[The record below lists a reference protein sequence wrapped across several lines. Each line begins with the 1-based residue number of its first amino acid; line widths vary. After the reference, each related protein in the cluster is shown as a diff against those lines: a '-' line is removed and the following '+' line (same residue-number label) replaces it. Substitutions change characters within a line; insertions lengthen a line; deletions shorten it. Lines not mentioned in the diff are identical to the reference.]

1 VDKRITPSQVIGE
14 LHDGMRIGIGG
25 WGARRKPMALVR
37 EILRSPLRD
46 LTLVSYGG
54 PDVGL
59 LCAAGK
65 IRKLVFGF
73 VTLDVIALDPHFRVA
88 RQSAA
93 IEAMEIDEGML
104 QWGLKA
110 AALRLP
116 FLPTRA
122 GLASDVERLNP
133 QLKTVRS
140 PYADGETLLAMPAL
154 QLDAALVHVN
164 HADARGNG
172 QILGPD
178 PYFDDLFCGAAKRRY
193 VSCERI
199 VETGELEQLGCA
211 HTLVLNRSMVD
222 GVVEIP
228 FGAHPTSC
236 PPRYGIDQEHL
247 KTYVGA
253 ASPEA
258 WAAYRKQYI
267 DLENHARYVEAVGG
281 AQRVGAI
288 PQAVF

>member
-1 VDKRITPSQVIGE
+1 MTPSRVIGE
-14 LHDGMRIGIGG
+14 LHDGMTIGIGG

-37 EILRSPLRD
+37 EILRSPLKD
-46 LTLVSYGG
+46 LTVVSYGG

-65 IRKLVFGF
+65 VRKLVFGF
-73 VTLDVIALDPHFRVA
+73 VTLDVIPLDPHFRTA

-122 GLASDVERLNP
+122 GLACDVERLNP
-133 QLKTVRS
+133 QLKTIRS

-154 QLDAALVHVN
+154 QLDAALIHVN
-164 HADARGNG
+164 HADSRGNA

-178 PYFDDLFCGAAKRRY
+178 PYFDDLFCGAAKQRY

-199 VETGELEQLGCA
+199 VETEEFEKLGCV
-211 HTLVLNRSMVD
+211 HTLLLNRSMVD
-222 GVVEIP
+222 GVVETP

-253 ASPEA
+253 TNPEA

-267 DLENHARYVEAVGG
+267 DLESHARYLEAVGD
-281 AQRVGAI
+281 AERVGAI

>member
-1 VDKRITPSQVIGE
+1 MTPREVVGE
-14 LHDGMRIGIGG
+14 LRDGMTIGIGG

-37 EILRSPLRD
+37 EILRSPLKD

-54 PDVGL
+54 ADVGM

-65 IRKLVFGF
+65 VRKLVFGF
-73 VTLDVIALDPHFRVA
+73 VTLDVIALDPYFRAA

-122 GLASDVERLNP
+122 GLACDVERLNP
-133 QLKTVRS
+133 QLKTIQS
-140 PYADGETLLAMPAL
+140 PYDDGETLLAMPAL
-154 QLDAALVHVN
+154 RLDAALIHVN
-164 HADARGNG
+164 HADRHGNC

-178 PYFDDLFCGAAKRRY
+178 PYFDDLYCGAARRRY
-193 VSCERI
+193 ASCERI
-199 VETGELEQLGCA
+199 VETEAFKDLGCV
-211 HTLVLNRSMVD
+211 HTLCLNRTMID
-222 GVVEIP
+222 GVIEIP

-236 PPRYGIDQEHL
+236 PPRYGIDVKHL
-247 KTYVGA
+247 QSYAAGKSEDWTMFRQKYVDLA
-253 ASPEA
+253 THD
-258 WAAYRKQYI
+258 QY
-267 DLENHARYVEAVGG
+267 LEAVGG
-281 AQRVGAI
+281 TERIAAI
-288 PQAVF
+288 PQTVF

>member
-1 VDKRITPSQVIGE
+1 MTPSQVVGE
-14 LHDGMRIGIGG
+14 LHDGMTIGIGG

-37 EILRSPLRD
+37 EIVRSQLKD
-46 LTLVSYGG
+46 LTLISYGG

-73 VTLDVIALDPHFRVA
+73 VTLDVIALEPHFRAA

-122 GLASDVERLNP
+122 GLACDIERLNP

-154 QLDAALVHVN
+154 QLDAALIHVN
-164 HADARGNG
+164 HADARGNA

-199 VETGELEQLGCA
+199 VETEEFEQLGCV
-211 HTLVLNRSMVD
+211 HTLALNRSMVD
-222 GVVEIP
+222 GVVEMP

-236 PPRYGIDQEHL
+236 PPHYGIDQEHL
-247 KTYVGA
+247 QTYVGA
-253 ASPEA
+253 ANQQA

-267 DLENHARYVEAVGG
+267 DLESHARYLEAVGG
-281 AQRVGAI
+281 AQRVSAI

>member
-1 VDKRITPSQVIGE
+1 MTPSQAIGE
-14 LHDGMRIGIGG
+14 LRNGMTIGIGG
-25 WGARRKPMALVR
+25 WGGRRKPMALVR
-37 EILRSPLRD
+37 EILRSPLKD
-46 LTLVSYGG
+46 LTVVSYGG

-65 IRKLVFGF
+65 VRKLVFGF
-73 VTLDVIALDPHFRVA
+73 VTLDVIALDPHFRNA
-88 RQSAA
+88 RQSGA

-122 GLASDVERLNP
+122 GLACDIERLNP

-154 QLDAALVHVN
+154 PLDAALVHVN
-164 HADARGNG
+164 HADVRGNA

-199 VETGELEQLGCA
+199 VETTELHHLGCA
-211 HTLVLNRSMVD
+211 HSLVLNRSLVD
-222 GVVEIP
+222 GVVEMP

-236 PPRYGIDQEHL
+236 APRYGIDQEHL
-247 KTYVGA
+247 KTYVA
-253 ASPEA
+253 ATTPET
-258 WAAYRKQYI
+258 WAAYRKQYV
-267 DLENHARYVEAVGG
+267 DVDDAHYLEAVGG
-281 AQRVGAI
+281 GARVGAI
-288 PQAVF
+288 PQTVF